1 MKNKI
6 SLISIY
12 SLSHFIVDF
21 VCAIFILGKL
31 PYIANTNDEFVI
43 SIIIYN
49 FFAFAF
55 QVPIG
60 YILDKFKIY
69 KYVAIIGLGFIGLCY
84 LINFNNAFV
93 LATIVGIGNA
103 LFHLEGGVN
112 IYSISKR
119 KAFLNG
125 LFVAPGALGIFLGT
139 TFHDELIITYLP
151 IFLIFI
157 SIILLSL
164 IQKQEVGKELEK
176 NRKIKLNNFSILL
189 IVILIGLSIIVRAIG
204 GSTIIYTWKS
214 GFILGLI
221 YTMSIVI
228 GKAFGGLLADKF
240 GLLKVALVSL
250 ACSAIFLLL
259 GYQIHVFAYIGI
271 LLFNIPMSITLT
283 ILENTLSK
291 KIACAVGLNTMF
303 LFIGYLICFIDLTIN
318 NNFVLVGSIL
328 LAMLSIYFA
337 HKLYLK
343 GLKGEINDEN
353 N

>member
-6 SLISIY
+6 GFVSIY
-12 SLSHFIVDF
+12 SLCHFIVDF
-21 VCAIFILGKL
+21 VSAIFILGKL
-31 PYIANTNDEFVI
+31 PYISNTNSEFFAAML
-43 SIIIYN
+43 IYN

-55 QVPIG
+55 QVPLG
-60 YILDKFKIY
+60 YILDNFKTY
-69 KYVAIIGLGFIGLCY
+69 KYVAIIGFCLIGLCY
-84 LINFNNAFV
+84 LINLNNVFI

-112 IYSISKR
+112 IYGISKR

-139 TFHDELIITYLP
+139 TFHNELIVTYLP
-151 IFLIFI
+151 IILIITSIALLFLVQKREIDKG
-157 SIILLSL
+157 L
-164 IQKQEVGKELEK
+164 IE
-176 NRKIKLNNFSILL
+176 NRTDNFNNFSIAL

-204 GSTIIYTWKS
+204 GNAIIYTWKS
-214 GFILGLI
+214 GFILGFI

-228 GKAFGGLLADKF
+228 GKAFGGLFADKF
-240 GLLKVALVSL
+240 GLLKVALISL
-250 ACSAIFLLL
+250 TCSAICLIL
-259 GYQIHVFAYIGI
+259 GYNVHFFAYIGI

-303 LFIGYLICFIDLTIN
+303 LFIGFLICFIDITIN
-318 NNFVLVGSIL
+318 NNFILIGSII

-343 GLKGEINDEN
+343 GGINDEKN
-353 N
+353 